1 MMVLMTA
8 KFEEKDDRDDIGV
21 ERKNS
26 MIEVPLK

>member
-8 KFEEKDDRDDIGV
+8 KFEEKDDQDDIGV

>member
-26 MIEVPLK
+26 MTEVPLK